1 MIEITALAFL
11 LMGVVALVSPHSITR
26 WVAITTLPVPARNE
40 VRAVYGGYGVAM
52 AVLLVVCRDQ
62 PHWRDGAVVTLSM
75 ALLGMAVGRLLS
87 WLVDRRLDRYHALF
101 MVIEIVLGLGLLI
114 SL

>member
-1 MIEITALAFL
+1 MQH
-11 LMGVVALVSPHSITR
+11 GVCRGEYGDLGGVGGGVREKRQMCVSDR
-26 WVAITTLPVPARNE
+26 
-40 VRAVYGGYGVAM
+40 AM

-62 PHWRDGAVVTLSM
+62 PQWRDGVVVTLSM

-87 WLVDRRLDRYHALF
+87 WLVDRRLDRYPALF
-101 MVIEIVLGLGLLI
+101 MAIEIVLGLGLLI

>member
-1 MIEITALAFL
+1 MIRRPPRSTQ
-11 LMGVVALVSPHSITR
+11 GVSSAASDVYKRQA
-26 WVAITTLPVPARNE
+26 LPVPARNE

-62 PHWRDGAVVTLSM
+62 PQWRDGVVVTLSL

-87 WLVDRRLDRYHALF
+87 WLVDRRLDRYPALF
-101 MVIEIVLGLGLLI
+101 MVIEIVLGVGLLT

>member
-1 MIEITALAFL
+1 MIEMTALAFL
-11 LMGVVALVSPHSITR
+11 LMGAVALVSPHSITR
-26 WVAITTLPVPARNE
+26 WVAITALPVPARNE

-52 AVLLVVCRDQ
+52 AVLLVVCWDQ
-62 PHWRDGAVVTLSM
+62 PQWRDGVVVTLSM

-87 WLVDRRLDRYHALF
+87 WLVDRRLDRYPALF
-101 MVIEIVLGLGLLI
+101 MAIEIVLGLGLLI